1 MLKKIGIFIS
11 ITKKQ
16 EKMRVEKFIFMII
29 LMVGLTFFNLDAQNS
44 KIDSLER
51 LLQNHLEN
59 DTTRVNLLFK
69 LSKAFGRKDIEK
81 SLKYAKESVDLSQ
94 NIGYDAGEADGL
106 YLMAY
111 CYSRKYDYVEA
122 QKYSL
127 ESLKIYEAIDSKLG
141 EAKAYNQLGGIN
153 MHTDD
158 YQKSL
163 DYYEKS
169 LKIYTELGDKQG
181 ISSAYNNMGIIYQY
195 KGDNPK
201 TLEYFLKSM
210 KIDEEIGDKSNLAA
224 SYNNIGVI
232 YYYMDNYTKTLE
244 YYEKSLK
251 IYIEL
256 DDKGNISSSYKNIGT
271 VYDVKKDYLKALEY
285 YQKALSIGDG
295 LGNDRSI
302 SSLYSNMGSA
312 YENLKNYPEAI
323 KNYKKSLKMSLATGQ
338 KSNQAMC
345 YRYLGSVLLKQNKTK
360 EAHDYSQKAYN
371 MAKKIENAELIQT
384 SAALLAKTSAAL
396 GLYKDA
402 YHYHIVF
409 KQMNDSLY
417 NKSNVEKMTSME
429 LEYKF
434 EKEKREAEIKR
445 KEEELILKANI
456 EKQKTIR
463 NILIVGL
470 FVAILIAYLIFRSI
484 RIRKDAI
491 TSRED
496 AKTTRIQNE
505 MLINMVKE
513 TKSIS
518 LEIFDAS
525 EQLSI
530 ISHDLS
536 HNANKQAATTEEVAS
551 SMEQMLATIS
561 SNTEKAIIT
570 KKISSESAKEIKE
583 SNKVFKQTIQSVSD
597 INNKTTTI
605 TDIAFQTNILSLNA
619 SVEAARAGKAGK
631 GFAVVAQEVRK
642 LAEKTKLMSEEISKI
657 SAEGKKVSDI
667 AGKKL
672 DKLIPEI
679 LKSAKLVDNI
689 VLASQE
695 QKNGVEVINT
705 SIYQLAEITN
715 YNSASAEKMS
725 ASAENLST
733 QAERLKSLI
742 LGFRIDELSS

>member
-1 MLKKIGIFIS
+1 
-11 ITKKQ
+11 
-16 EKMRVEKFIFMII
+16 
-29 LMVGLTFFNLDAQNS
+29 
-44 KIDSLER
+44 
-51 LLQNHLEN
+51 
-59 DTTRVNLLFK
+59 
-69 LSKAFGRKDIEK
+69 
-81 SLKYAKESVDLSQ
+81 
-94 NIGYDAGEADGL
+94 
-106 YLMAY
+106 
-111 CYSRKYDYVEA
+111 
-122 QKYSL
+122 
-127 ESLKIYEAIDSKLG
+127 
-141 EAKAYNQLGGIN
+141 
-153 MHTDD
+153 
-158 YQKSL
+158 
-163 DYYEKS
+163 
-169 LKIYTELGDKQG
+169 
-181 ISSAYNNMGIIYQY
+181 
-195 KGDNPK
+195 
-201 TLEYFLKSM
+201 
-210 KIDEEIGDKSNLAA
+210 
-224 SYNNIGVI
+224 
-232 YYYMDNYTKTLE
+232 
-244 YYEKSLK
+244 
-251 IYIEL
+251 
-256 DDKGNISSSYKNIGT
+256 
-271 VYDVKKDYLKALEY
+271 
-285 YQKALSIGDG
+285 
-295 LGNDRSI
+295 
-302 SSLYSNMGSA
+302 
-312 YENLKNYPEAI
+312 
-323 KNYKKSLKMSLATGQ
+323 
-338 KSNQAMC
+338 
-345 YRYLGSVLLKQNKTK
+345 
-360 EAHDYSQKAYN
+360 
-371 MAKKIENAELIQT
+371 LIQT